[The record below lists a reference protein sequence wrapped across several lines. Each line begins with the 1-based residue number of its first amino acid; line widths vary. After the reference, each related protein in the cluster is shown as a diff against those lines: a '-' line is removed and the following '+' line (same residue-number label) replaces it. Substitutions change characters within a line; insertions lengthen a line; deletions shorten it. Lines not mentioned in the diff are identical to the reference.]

1 MRQETH
7 NLMFQWVKKPKAH
20 HKGLVFSVLFSFLSP
35 TFSWA
40 GSSEKSLEQAVRN
53 VSSVSGSLDAISN
66 LNRAMEIA
74 AVNPMDEWRREEVRK
89 AMSAVPTAVASVAA
103 SFSSNVMGNS
113 SLPLVLSMMGGAI
126 DQNAPLAFD
135 KHLKDAPKDFNANS
149 DAVVLQ
155 ANKGGSLVVK
165 EEAPASPQHVV
176 VSSSSHAPVTSAD
189 VVDLR
194 VVPISTP
201 VVVTQPTI
209 SFEIEKADSNSVQD
223 NTVISLGRD
232 LASAEATFKSKPIS
246 LVETSGQISRPS
258 DSSPSES
265 VELEEAQKAKKA
277 TPKRKVSRSTKKPL
291 SWLLAPTFYLAQS
304 FFEAGEA
311 HAEVGQGPANPQGE
325 SGGGAGEVLF
335 GIAAIMAAVAP
346 MVAASQQ
353 AQAQVKQAQIES
365 SAQIQQ
371 TQIQTQTQRDLAQLS
386 AQTSAA
392 QTEVA
397 YKTAELNN
405 SAQKERLQMNLASA
419 QIQRNEERQSK
430 QEEVAY
436 QRQLEAQR
444 IAIANRQADETI
456 RLAQA
461 NLEAKR
467 IEAAIGVSRTASTQ
481 AVYRSPLAAAL
492 AAQAPVQGSAQPT
505 AGAATGLG
513 LVSDT
518 RAQSASRL
526 LASVDSPLET
536 LVDQRTV
543 RGIRGRRPLFVAPA
557 TRNMRRGLLATSQG
571 SFKTGLS
578 SIAAGS
584 YSGEKKV
591 FAASS
596 NSDLSQFTLQSA
608 AQPAVARSFAADRN
622 AQIEKLG
629 QSTHSVDNR

>member
-1 MRQETH
+1 MQRDKH
-7 NLMFQWVKKPKAH
+7 ILMFSWVKKPKAH
-20 HKGLVFSVLFSFLSP
+20 HKGLVFSVLFSFLAP

-40 GSSEKSLEQAVRN
+40 GSSEKSLEQAIRN
-53 VSSVSGSLDAISN
+53 VSSVSGSLDAIQN

-89 AMSAVPTAVASVAA
+89 AMTAVPTAVASVAA
-103 SFSSNVMGNS
+103 SFSGNVMGNS
-113 SLPLVLSMMGGAI
+113 SLPLVLSMMGGAV

-149 DAVVLQ
+149 DTAALQ
-155 ANKGGSLVVK
+155 ANKGGTLVVK
-165 EEAPASPQHVV
+165 EEAPVEPQHLI
-176 VSSSSHAPVTSAD
+176 VSSASHFPAVSAD
-189 VVDLR
+189 LVDLK
-194 VVPISTP
+194 VASVSTP
-201 VVVTQPTI
+201 VVGTQTSQ
-209 SFEIEKADSNSVQD
+209 SFKQEKTDSIPVQES
-223 NTVISLGRD
+223 TVISLSRD
-232 LASAEATFKSKPIS
+232 LASAEATFKSKSSS
-246 LVETSGQISRPS
+246 LIEGSVQFGRPADSSAAEVNDLEEAPKTKKAAAKRKISRP
-258 DSSPSES
+258 
-265 VELEEAQKAKKA
+265 
-277 TPKRKVSRSTKKPL
+277 TRKPL
-291 SWLLAPTFYLAQS
+291 SWLLAPTFYLAES
-304 FFEAGEA
+304 LFEAGEA

-365 SAQIQQ
+365 NAQIQQ

-405 SAQKERLQMNLASA
+405 SAQKQRLQMNLAAA

-430 QEEVAY
+430 QDEVAY

-481 AVYRSPLAAAL
+481 TVYRSPLAAAL
-492 AAQAPVQGSAQPT
+492 AAQAPVQGAAQPAIT
-505 AGAATGLG
+505 N
-513 LVSDT
+513 T

-526 LASVDSPLET
+526 LASVDSPLES
-536 LVDQRTV
+536 LVQQSV
-543 RGIRGRRPLFVAPA
+543 PSRGLRGKRPLFVAPA
-557 TRNMRRGLLATSQG
+557 TRNTRRALLTSAQG
-571 SFKTGLS
+571 SYKNGLS
-578 SIAAGS
+578 AIASGS
-584 YSGEKKV
+584 YSGEKKL
-591 FAASS
+591 FAANS
-596 NSDLSQFTLQSA
+596 NSDLSQFTLQSG
-608 AQPAVARSFAADRN
+608 AQPAAARSFAADRN
-622 AQIEKLG
+622 SQIERLG